1 MHLSFNFR
9 SDIDNRLNK
18 WKIALA
24 ILLSQALVC
33 TVLGIWLNVNE
44 KMKVYKIR
52 FQKDILIW
60 SKFHLM
66 KTDLVLFLSFYVLLR
81 MDLWM
86 AAIRRVLRQKR
97 RHWFRAKRMNSM
109 ILLTRVML
117 FKHKRHSMTF
127 NFYILHYENPPHY
140 IIEYNLQEFR
150 NCYCSYCCHIW
161 RNRMA
166 LKKFIFHTR
175 SSMIMLIWF

>member
-1 MHLSFNFR
+1 M
-9 SDIDNRLNK
+9 
-18 WKIALA
+18 
-24 ILLSQALVC
+24 C

-117 FKHKRHSMTF
+117 FKHKRHSM
-127 NFYILHYENPPHY
+127 
-140 IIEYNLQEFR
+140 
-150 NCYCSYCCHIW
+150 
-161 RNRMA
+161 A
-166 LKKFIFHTR
+166 FIFTFFIMKTLLIIL
-175 SSMIMLIWF
+175 SSIICKNFAIVIAVTVVIYEETVLL